1 MSSLTVVVLIIIMER
16 SKVNLIV
23 GILTALEQCEK
34 NNQYNITLDNVTLN
48 IIHDALLYYL
58 EAGIMYE

>member
-1 MSSLTVVVLIIIMER
+1 MVVVLIIIMER
-16 SKVNLIV
+16 SRVNKADIIV

-34 NNQYNITLDNVTLN
+34 SNQYNVTLDNVTLN

>member
-1 MSSLTVVVLIIIMER
+1 MVLIIIMEISR
-16 SKVNLIV
+16 ANKADIIV

-34 NNQYNITLDNVTLN
+34 NNQYNVTLDNVTLN

>member
-1 MSSLTVVVLIIIMER
+1 MAVVLIIIMER
-16 SKVNLIV
+16 SRANKADIIV

-34 NNQYNITLDNVTLN
+34 SNQYNVTLDNVTLN

-58 EAGIMYE
+58 EAGIMHE

>member
-1 MSSLTVVVLIIIMER
+1 MAVVLIIIMER
-16 SKVNLIV
+16 LKANKADIIV

-34 NNQYNITLDNVTLN
+34 SNQYNVTLDNVTLN

>member
-1 MSSLTVVVLIIIMER
+1 MER
-16 SKVNLIV
+16 SRANKADIIV

-34 NNQYNITLDNVTLN
+34 SNQYNVTLDNVTLN

>member
-1 MSSLTVVVLIIIMER
+1 MVVVLIIIMER
-16 SKVNLIV
+16 SRVNKADIIV

-34 NNQYNITLDNVTLN
+34 SNQYNVTLDNVTLN

-58 EAGIMYE
+58 EAGIMHE

>member
-1 MSSLTVVVLIIIMER
+1 MVVVLIIIMER
-16 SKVNLIV
+16 LKANKADIIV

-34 NNQYNITLDNVTLN
+34 SNQYNVTLDNVTLN